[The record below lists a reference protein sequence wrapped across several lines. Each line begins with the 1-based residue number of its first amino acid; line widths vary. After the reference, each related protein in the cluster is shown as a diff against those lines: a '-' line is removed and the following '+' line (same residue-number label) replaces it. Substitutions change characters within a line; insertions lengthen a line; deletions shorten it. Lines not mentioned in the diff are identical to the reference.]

1 MSYVVFDMDET
12 IAQLSSV
19 YYFIA
24 TLTATNQET
33 TKSASTNKNAFLMEP
48 LEPHLPVAYDYFV
61 QRVLKEE
68 QSDRPLGILRPG
80 ILDIMEALYQLKK
93 KHLIHGV
100 VIYSNNSHLNSLYFI
115 RDLIH
120 VHYPR
125 LILDCIHWLHP
136 LRKIDR
142 EQYHR
147 TVGAVSKTW
156 ENVKNLMNHG
166 LAKAPPFLEPN
177 EVHFFDDQFHISLKR
192 ALNNN
197 YHQIPPYQFKASF
210 DRIVPLFLSSLSY
223 AEVDLYEL
231 ENKLAPLYPD
241 LQNQHVI
248 NRLNKGNTTLLEDIL
263 DLFRYYVNSDTINA
277 VPSLDTALPIAE
289 VIATMEHNAILH
301 KGGTK
306 KKRMYTIKRKRRT
319 IRR

>member
-1 MSYVVFDMDET
+1 MVFDMDET
-12 IAQLSSV
+12 LAQLSSV

-33 TKSASTNKNAFLMEP
+33 TKSAATNKNAFLMEP

-80 ILDIMEALYQLKK
+80 ILDIMETLYQLKK
-93 KHLIHGV
+93 KRLIHGIL
-100 VIYSNNSHLNSLYFI
+100 IYSNNSHLDSLYFI

-136 LRKIDR
+136 LRNIDR
-142 EQYHR
+142 VQYHR
-147 TVGAVSKTW
+147 SAGKISKTW
-156 ENVKNLMNHG
+156 ENVKSVMVDG
-166 LAKAPPFLEPN
+166 TTKAPSFLEPS
-177 EVHFFDDQFHISLKR
+177 EVHFFDDQFHVNLKN
-192 ALNNN
+192 ALGKN
-197 YHQIPPYQFKASF
+197 YHQVPPYQFKASF

-248 NRLNKGNTTLLEDIL
+248 NQLNKGNTTLLEDII
-263 DLFRYYVNSDTINA
+263 DLFRYYVNSDSKNNA
-277 VPSLDTALPIAE
+277 MPPLDSALPIAE
-289 VIATMEHNAILH
+289 VIATMEHNAVLH
-301 KGGTK
+301 QGGNK
-306 KKRMYTIKRKRRT
+306 KKRIHTLKRKRRT